1 MLAKNIALAKAQ
13 EISERMR
20 QEGRLTESVPGLG
33 VNYTD
38 KAVVPPQV
46 SQVPQ
51 EELTTTTTSASHRD
65 VNVTTTT
72 SATHRDVHVTVP
84 VNVTTTTSAIPVVT
98 AQIKAP
104 SLADIFSGYV
114 ESAFRQMITEE
125 FYKQRTNESVII
137 RPSSIRKALP

>member
-1 MLAKNIALAKAQ
+1 MMLAKNIMLVKMQ
-13 EISERMR
+13 EINERVR
-20 QEGRLTESVPGLG
+20 QEGRPTESVPGLG
-33 VNYTD
+33 VNHTD

-72 SATHRDVHVTVP
+72 SATHRDVYVNVP
-84 VNVTTTTSAIPVVT
+84 VNVTTTTSAIPVGT

-104 SLADIFSGYV
+104 PLADTIIGRKFS
-114 ESAFRQMITEE
+114 EHPENAFKLDIIE
-125 FYKQRTNESVII
+125 FYRQ
-137 RPSSIRKALP
+137 

>member
-1 MLAKNIALAKAQ
+1 MVPSGEMSKLSARAAEKEKAMMLAKNIALAKAQ
-13 EISERMR
+13 EINERLR

-65 VNVTTTT
+65 VNVT
-72 SATHRDVHVTVP
+72 VP
-84 VNVTTTTSAIPVVT
+84 
-98 AQIKAP
+98 
-104 SLADIFSGYV
+104 L
-114 ESAFRQMITEE
+114 
-125 FYKQRTNESVII
+125 
-137 RPSSIRKALP
+137 